1 MQINMSGLN
10 AGIYTTNAILK
21 NRGGSNTAK
30 QGNQSAFGAQCK
42 VTISKEGRVLT
53 GTDMNA
59 MNPAYRVLTGMMS
72 CSMWL
77 TEAVST
83 MASRT

>member
-42 VTISKEGRVLT
+42 VTISKEGRVLSDQSQGQGIQKT
-53 GTDMNA
+53 SIEHKITKMN
-59 MNPAYRVLTGMMS
+59 MQRPWRR
-72 CSMWL
+72 SMH
-77 TEAVST
+77 
-83 MASRT
+83 